1 VSARSLPLLAS
12 RFSLL
17 ATLLVAPLHAQA
29 PAGYS
34 ESITS
39 TISSRTATAE
49 LVRTLTR
56 ETEYRVSR
64 RADTTVVEAAAVRL
78 VEEGPGGRVVFDTD
92 GFTGGRWKLVP
103 GPQGRLAVVDVPF
116 VPPALVE
123 VNDLAAAMD
132 DFFPPV
138 APPLPVNQRVRDGAG
153 RDWQRLPDSAAV
165 RRYRWT
171 ATRTQDSTAVAR
183 DTITLRIEEATRE
196 LSELRLDAR
205 GAPLGWTREVVTE
218 VTSRGGGRAV
228 RATVRQRIVVRA
240 LP

>member
-1 VSARSLPLLAS
+1 MLLGAS
-12 RFSLL
+12 PFAVRQSLL
-17 ATLLVAPLHAQA
+17 AQS
-29 PAGYS
+29 PAGYL
-34 ESITS
+34 ESITT
-39 TISSRTATAE
+39 TITSRTATAE

-56 ETEYRVSR
+56 ETEYRLSR
-64 RADTTVVEAAAVRL
+64 RADTTVVEAVAVRL
-78 VEEGPGGRVVFDTD
+78 VEDGPAGRVVFDTD

-103 GPQGRLAVVDVPF
+103 APRGGMVVVDVPF

-138 APPLPVNQRVRDGAG
+138 APPLPVNGRGRDGAG
-153 RDWQRLPDSAAV
+153 RDWQRVADSVAI

-171 ATRTQDSTAVAR
+171 ATRTHDRTAVAR
-183 DTITLRIEEATRE
+183 DTVAVRISESARE
-196 LSELRLDAR
+196 VSQLRLDVR
-205 GAPLGWTREVVTE
+205 GVPIGWTREVVTD

-228 RATVRQRIVVRA
+228 QATVRQRIVVRA